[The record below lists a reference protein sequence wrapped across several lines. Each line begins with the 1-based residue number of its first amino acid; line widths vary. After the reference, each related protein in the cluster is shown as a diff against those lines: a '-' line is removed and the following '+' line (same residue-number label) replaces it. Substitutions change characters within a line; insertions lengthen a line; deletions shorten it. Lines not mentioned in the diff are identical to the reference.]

1 MTSNPVAT
9 LIIILSLA
17 AAPALMVVVGTI
29 AILGAGPAL
38 WRAVLPATAMAQEAL
53 IEGQVMK
60 IDASGGKIT
69 LKHGPIKKLGMEQG
83 MTMVFKAQDP
93 AMLKAV
99 KAGDKVKFDAD
110 QVNGQFT
117 VTKIEKSQSP
127 KGK

>member
-29 AILGAGPAL
+29 AILAAGPAL
-38 WRAVLPATAMAQEAL
+38 WRAAMPAAAIAQEAL

-60 IDASGGKIT
+60 IDASAGKIT
-69 LKHGPIKKLGMEQG
+69 LKHGPIKKLGMDQG

-117 VTKIEKSQSP
+117 VTKIEKAKS
-127 KGK
+127 K